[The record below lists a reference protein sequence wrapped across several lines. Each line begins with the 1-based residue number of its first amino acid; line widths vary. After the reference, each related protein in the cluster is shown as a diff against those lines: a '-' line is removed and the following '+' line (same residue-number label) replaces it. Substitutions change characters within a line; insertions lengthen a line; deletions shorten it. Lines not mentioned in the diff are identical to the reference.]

1 MLHILIPEQE
11 LFLEESNSFH
21 KIKETSLTLEHS
33 LLSLSKWEAKWKKPY
48 LDRKSKTAEE
58 LIDYIRC
65 MTINSNVDPYV
76 YYAISE
82 GQLKQIS
89 SYMDDSMTA
98 TWFSDDKKEKTSN
111 FSSKIITSEL
121 IYYWMISLGI
131 PVEKFEKW
139 HLNRLLTLIR
149 VFNAEN
155 APKDKKKR
163 PTNEILAER
172 AALNAKR
179 KAQLHTKG

>member
-48 LDRKSKTAEE
+48 LDRKGKTAEE

-65 MTINSNVDPYV
+65 MTINLNVDPYV

-82 GQLKQIS
+82 EQLKQIS

-98 TWFSDDKKEKTSN
+98 TWFSDDKKEKTSS

>member
-1 MLHILIPEQE
+1 
-11 LFLEESNSFH
+11 
-21 KIKETSLTLEHS
+21 
-33 LLSLSKWEAKWKKPY
+33 
-48 LDRKSKTAEE
+48 
-58 LIDYIRC
+58 
-65 MTINSNVDPYV
+65 
-76 YYAISE
+76 
-82 GQLKQIS
+82 
-89 SYMDDSMTA
+89 MTA

-163 PTNEILAER
+163 LTNEILAER